1 MRFVV
6 FHKGITETLA
16 YFSSCIAKELEA
28 LGHTVL
34 RFEIKDETQQLPE
47 LLRFLQWGEV
57 TLLTF
62 NFHGIQQ
69 EAIFYEKGSDFV
81 LSHKTNSGNETSCE
95 TSAGQLLWDRYEVRC
110 INIVVDHP
118 LYYWKF
124 YDTLPKNYIQ
134 LCIDG
139 DHEAYMRKM
148 YPEVRLLPTMPLA
161 GSNAEEAAVVL
172 EAWENALEKTAWM
185 AEGTLRRQQN
195 RNISGEL
202 QRFPKRLKNRSYDV
216 VFAGNYKPPQ
226 EFEPLITRNGTE
238 YEQFYREILKEF
250 FSHPEKD
257 INTVFEAHI
266 RQNMGELTKQELAQ
280 AFHYLMFLDM
290 YVRFHYRGEVV
301 RLLTEAGILVHVY
314 GLGWERLHTARPDL
328 LVCHGSVDTAD
339 CLEAFG
345 EAKISLNVMPWF
357 KQGAHDRIYSSMLSG
372 AVALTDTSRYLEQ
385 RFSDRKQ
392 LVFYKLEELHKVPE
406 LVKELLADT
415 EGLEQLAG
423 CGYAYAKEHLTWQCF
438 VEELLSQLS

>member
-47 LLRFLQWGEV
+47 LLRFLQQGDV

-69 EAIFYEKGSDFV
+69 EAIFYEQGKEFV
-81 LSHKTNSGNETSCE
+81 QSQKINSKNKVFCE
-95 TSAGQLLWDRYEVRC
+95 TSAGRLLWDVYEVRC

-139 DHEAYMRKM
+139 GHEAYMRKM
-148 YPEVRLLPTMPLA
+148 YPKVRLLPTMPLA
-161 GSNAEEAAVVL
+161 GSSIGEAVVL
-172 EAWENALEKTAWM
+172 GAWKKTLEKST
-185 AEGTLRRQQN
+185 GTINAGLGERQNKQ
-195 RNISGEL
+195 RNEEIQKL
-202 QRFPKRLKNRSYDV
+202 PKRLGNRKYDV
-216 VFAGNYKPPQ
+216 VFAGNYKPPR
-226 EFEPLITRNGTE
+226 EFEPLITRNGPE

-257 INTVFEAHI
+257 LNTVFEAHI

-301 RLLTEAGILVHVY
+301 RLLTEAEIPVHVY

-328 LVCHGSVDTAD
+328 LICHGSVDTAD
-339 CLEAFG
+339 CLDAFG
-345 EAKISLNVMPWF
+345 AAKISLNVMPWF

-372 AVALTDTSRYLEQ
+372 AVTLTDTSRYLVQ

-392 LVFYKLEELHKVPE
+392 LVFYKLGELSKVPE
-406 LVKELLADT
+406 LVKELLVDT
-415 EGLEQLAG
+415 EGMQQIAD
-423 CGYAYAKEHLTWQCF
+423 CGYVYAKEHLTWQCF
-438 VEELLSQLS
+438 VAELLEQLS